1 MTHLPSFGEL
11 LRRHRVAAGLSQ
23 EALAEAAHVSA
34 RSISDLERGLNLRP
48 HQDTVALLGV
58 ALKLSAQEREAL
70 AVTVVR
76 RRRARGVQPPVEPL
90 RTLPAPPTPLLGRA
104 PDIAAVSASLANAEV
119 RLITLTGP
127 GGVGKTR
134 LALRMADETQD
145 RFVDGVGF
153 VALAPVEAPA
163 LVAPTIARAL
173 GLHPAD
179 EQLSADELTAYL
191 RDKTYLLVLDNFE
204 HVMAAAP
211 LIADLLAAC
220 PRLAMLITSRAALR
234 VRAEHEY
241 TVAPLAI
248 PPSLPLP
255 TSTTAAPA
263 PPRPWLDYPAIE
275 LFVQRARAVK
285 PTFVLS
291 EADAPFVAAVCRRLD
306 GLPLALELAAAR
318 ARVLS
323 PPELYARLLG
333 TSDGTAGSPGPALRL
348 LTDGARDLP
357 ARQHTLRATI
367 DWSYDL
373 LSPAEQALFRRLSV
387 FTGGCT
393 LEAAE
398 AVCGPRDGVAEASPD
413 APHVLDVLDGLSSLV
428 DKSLLR
434 QEDHPAAGDAGGG
447 IRFVMLQT
455 VLEYARERL
464 AASGE
469 EDLMRRRHLAHVV
482 TSAEYAEPRLTGPD
496 QRAWHERLEAEHDNL
511 RAALRWS
518 IVAGDGESGL
528 RIVAALWRFW
538 WLRGYPSE
546 GRRWLAELLAIAPG
560 NAAGAGAVSGVAR
573 DRALHGG
580 AWLAYSQGDLARA
593 TAMAEESLALMRAAG
608 DTSGSASAL
617 NVLGVIVADQGDY
630 ERAAALAWESLAL
643 FEASGH
649 KAGAASVLNGL
660 GIMAA
665 ERGDFTHAAL
675 LYERSLTLRREVG
688 DVRGIAVS
696 LSNLARLRREQGH
709 FERAAALYEQSMALF
724 RDLGGKRDLAHAL
737 NNAGEMARC
746 VGDDARAAELSGE
759 SVALYRELG
768 DKWGLG
774 LVLADLANLARRQ
787 GDAGRAM
794 AFYRESLTFCQAVG
808 NRLGFARSLEGIAAT
823 VFQEG
828 DASTAALLYGAAA
841 TARAAIDT
849 PLSPADRI
857 DHEPTLAAIQ
867 AAMSETERLRD
878 SFDSAWLQGRTAN
891 MDALM
896 VLVHGNN
903 ASVVSND
910 NPVS

>member
-23 EALAEAAHVSA
+23 EVLAEAAHVSA

-70 AVTVVR
+70 AATVVR
-76 RRRARGVQPPVEPL
+76 GRRARGVQPPPPVEPP
-90 RTLPAPPTPLLGRA
+90 RTLPAQPTPLLGRA
-104 PDIAAVSASLANAEV
+104 PDIAAVSASLANPEV

-134 LALRMADETQD
+134 LALRVADEVQD

-173 GLHPAD
+173 GLHVAD
-179 EQLSADELTAYL
+179 ERLSADELTAYL
-191 RDKTYLLVLDNFE
+191 RAKTYLLVLDNFE

-220 PRLAMLITSRAALR
+220 PRLTMVITSRAALR

-241 TVAPLAI
+241 TVAPLAV

-255 TSTTAAPA
+255 ATAAPV

-285 PTFVLS
+285 PNFVLG
-291 EADAPFVAAVCRRLD
+291 EAVAPFVAAICRRLD

-333 TSDGTAGSPGPALRL
+333 TSNGAAGNAGAALRL

-373 LSPAEQALFRRLSV
+373 LAPVEQALFRRLSV
-387 FTGGCT
+387 FTGGCM
-393 LEAAE
+393 LEEAE
-398 AVCGPRDGVAEASPD
+398 AVCAPRDGVAEASPD
-413 APHVLDVLDGLSSLV
+413 TPDVLDVLDGLSSLV

-434 QEDHPAAGDAGGG
+434 QEDHPAAGDAGGA
-447 IRFVMLQT
+447 RFVMLQT

-469 EDLMRRRHLAHVV
+469 EDLIRRRHLAYVV
-482 TSAEYAEPRLTGPD
+482 TSAEYVEPRLTGPD
-496 QRAWHERLEAEHDNL
+496 QRAWHERLETEHDNL

-538 WLRGYPSE
+538 WLRGYLSE

-560 NAAGAGAVSGVAR
+560 NAAGAGGVSGVTRA
-573 DRALHGG
+573 RALHGG
-580 AWLAYSQGDLARA
+580 AWLAHAQGDLAQA
-593 TAMAEESLALMRAAG
+593 TALAEESLALMREAG

-617 NVLGVIVADQGDY
+617 NVLGVIAADQGYY
-630 ERAAALAWESLAL
+630 ERAAVLARESLAL
-643 FEASGH
+643 FEESGH
-649 KAGAASVLNGL
+649 KSGAASVLNGL
-660 GIMAA
+660 GIIAA
-665 ERGDFTHAAL
+665 ERGDFTRAAL
-675 LYERSLTLRREVG
+675 WCERSLALRREVG
-688 DVRGIAVS
+688 DVRGIAAS
-696 LSNLARLRREQGH
+696 LSNLARLQREQGH
-709 FERAAALYEQSMALF
+709 VERAAALYEQSLDLF
-724 RDLGGKRDLAHAL
+724 RDLGGKRDLAAAL

-746 VGDDARAAELSGE
+746 VGDDARAAELSRE

-774 LVLADLANLARRQ
+774 LALADLANLARRQ
-787 GDAGRAM
+787 GDAAHAM
-794 AFYRESLTFCQAVG
+794 ALYRESLTFCQAVS

-828 DASTAALLYGAAA
+828 DATTAALLYGAAA

-849 PLSPADRI
+849 PMSPADRI

-867 AAMSETERLRD
+867 AAMSETERLHG
-878 SFDSAWLQGRTAN
+878 SFDSAWLQGRTATV
-891 MDALM
+891 DALM
-896 VLVHGNN
+896 VLVYGNS
-903 ASVVSND
+903 A
-910 NPVS
+910 